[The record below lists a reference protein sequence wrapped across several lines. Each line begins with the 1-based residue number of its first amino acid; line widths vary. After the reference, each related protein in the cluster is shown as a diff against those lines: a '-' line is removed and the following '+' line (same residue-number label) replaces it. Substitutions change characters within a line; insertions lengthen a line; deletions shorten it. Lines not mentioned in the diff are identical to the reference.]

1 LIEWQGHA
9 ENILKLLYPIKRLCS
24 RHQEY
29 LPIKFHKQ
37 LENSKAKV
45 INCKPEM
52 FQLEQWKIKEESM
65 KNQGQMQ
72 VEQLLRSKSYTLE
85 DVNCKRSIWDI
96 TKIKSSNIV
105 IDKCP

>member
-1 LIEWQGHA
+1 
-9 ENILKLLYPIKRLCS
+9 
-24 RHQEY
+24 
-29 LPIKFHKQ
+29 
-37 LENSKAKV
+37 
-45 INCKPEM
+45 M

-72 VEQLLRSKSYTLE
+72 VEQLLRSNSYTLE

>member
-1 LIEWQGHA
+1 
-9 ENILKLLYPIKRLCS
+9 
-24 RHQEY
+24 
-29 LPIKFHKQ
+29 
-37 LENSKAKV
+37 
-45 INCKPEM
+45 M

-65 KNQGQMQ
+65 KNQDQMQ

-105 IDKCP
+105 IDKCT